1 MKIMRWIIIGLISI
15 TFILSGC
22 NAADSQTKEVDYEQT
37 KKMVVDILK
46 TDEGKKAVQDLM
58 TDEKMKQQLI
68 MDAEIV
74 KQSIME
80 VITSE
85 DGIQMWKKLFDDSE
99 FVKKYTEALDG
110 EQKKLFKGLMHDAEF
125 QKQMLE
131 LLQNPEISE
140 QTLTLLKS
148 QQFRAHLE
156 ETIGQTLDSP
166 LYKAKIE
173 EILLKAAE
181 KKKKEDAKESGGDD
195 KASK

>member
-1 MKIMRWIIIGLISI
+1 MIMRWILSGLISVI
-15 TFILSGC
+15 FILSSC
-22 NAADSQTKEVDYEQT
+22 NAGDSQAKELDYEQT

-46 TDEGKKAVQDLM
+46 TDEGKKAVQELM

-68 MDAEIV
+68 MDADIV
-74 KQSIME
+74 KQSITE

-85 DGIQMWKKLFDDSE
+85 QGIDMWKKLFDDGE

-110 EQKKLFKGLMHDAEF
+110 EQKQLFKGLMYDAEF

-131 LLQNPEISE
+131 LLQNPEIAE
-140 QTLTLLKS
+140 QNLSLLKS

-156 ETIGQTLDSP
+156 ETITETLESP

-181 KKKKEDAKESGGDD
+181 KKKQEESEDNSEEES
-195 KASK
+195 K